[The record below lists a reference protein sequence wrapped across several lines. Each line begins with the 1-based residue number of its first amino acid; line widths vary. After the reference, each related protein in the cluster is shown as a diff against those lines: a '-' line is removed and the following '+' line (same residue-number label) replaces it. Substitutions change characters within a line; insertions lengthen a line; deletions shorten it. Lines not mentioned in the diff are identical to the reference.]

1 MNDETNRNPSNEPRI
16 DAEEI
21 LAGVLEWVGIESPSN
36 ARRPVRHSKSTHP
49 KAQTSTRRSIGL
61 PRACSGAM

>member
-21 LAGVLEWVGIESPSN
+21 LSGVLEWVGIESPSN
-36 ARRPVRHSKSTHP
+36 DAYDFHP
-49 KAQTSTRRSIGL
+49 RL
-61 PRACSGAM
+61 